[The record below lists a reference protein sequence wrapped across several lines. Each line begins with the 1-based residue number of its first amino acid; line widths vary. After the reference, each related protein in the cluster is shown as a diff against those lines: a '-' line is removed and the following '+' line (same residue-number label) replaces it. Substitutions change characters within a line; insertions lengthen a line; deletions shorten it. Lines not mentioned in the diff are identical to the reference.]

1 MSREIERRA
10 MWDPAQY
17 LNFADERSRPFFD
30 RVARIGAAA
39 PGYVV
44 DLGCG
49 PGQLTAALADRWPG
63 AEVLGIDSSA
73 EMIDAADKLLAE
85 RTAAGAG
92 GKLTLRIGDVTD
104 WKPDKPADVIVSN
117 AVLQGV
123 PDHLHLLPSW
133 ADDLAPDGWLAVQ
146 LAGNFDQPS
155 RASLT

>member
-30 RVARIGAAA
+30 LVARIRAAA

-63 AEVLGIDSSA
+63 AEVLGMDSSA

-92 GKLTLRIGDVTD
+92 GKLTFRIRDVTD
-104 WKPDKPADVIVSN
+104 LEPAEPADCLGSN
-117 AVLQGV
+117 PGLHRV
-123 PDHLHLLPSW
+123 PDAL
-133 ADDLAPDGWLAVQ
+133 
-146 LAGNFDQPS
+146 
-155 RASLT
+155 